1 MEKEIVFNLINEL
14 RLESFTATRLATMLR
29 TNHMAVIRA
38 AKQLVEENVLDTV
51 KEGRNKLYSLKTTL
65 EAKNYLFMA
74 ELYKLNKLIK
84 KYPAM
89 RRIVGIIQNDRRI
102 KLAVLFGSYADF
114 SADKTSDIDIFIEGN
129 NTKIREEI
137 EGKDSK
143 ASVKIGGYVE
153 NNSLIKEIWK
163 KHIILKG
170 VEVYYEK
177 TKFFGKTL

>member
-14 RLESFTATRLATMLR
+14 RLDSFTAARLAVILK
-29 TNHMAVIRA
+29 TNHMTVIRA
-38 AKQLVEENVLDTV
+38 ARRLVEENVLDTV

-74 ELYKLNKLIK
+74 ELYKLNKLIN
-84 KYPAM
+84 KYPTM

-102 KLAVLFGSYADF
+102 ELAVLFGSYANF

-129 NTKIREEI
+129 NAKIREEI
-137 EGKDSK
+137 ESKDSK
-143 ASVKIGGYVE
+143 ASVKIGRYVE
-153 NNSLIKEIWK
+153 DNSLIKEIWK

-170 VEVYYEK
+170 IEVYYEK
-177 TKFFGKTL
+177 TKFFSKAL